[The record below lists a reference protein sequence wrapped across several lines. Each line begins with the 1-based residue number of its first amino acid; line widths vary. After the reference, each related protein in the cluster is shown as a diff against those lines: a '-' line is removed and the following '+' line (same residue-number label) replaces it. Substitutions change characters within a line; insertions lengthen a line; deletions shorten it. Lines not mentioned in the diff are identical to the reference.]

1 MHAKGRNGIKRARY
15 PGNSRS
21 SDHDARNSCTNGL
34 A

>member
-15 PGNSRS
+15 PGNPRS
-21 SDHDARNSCTNGL
+21 ADHDARNAYTKGL